1 MIINSFWHILS
12 GFCHFPKFLI
22 FTKCVFLSTISE
34 APFGRVNK
42 GNQLSPKVVGS
53 MHIIFRVLVSSSV
66 AKGYIFVHENFCL
79 YPLPWDSPVTWIVA
93 AIGIDFCYYWV
104 HRAAHGE
111 LGLGLVWEFA
121 D

>member
-1 MIINSFWHILS
+1 MSI
-12 GFCHFPKFLI
+12 P
-22 FTKCVFLSTISE
+22 E
-34 APFGRVNK
+34 APYGRVNK